1 MFKIKDYK
9 TLIMVVNVTLSLI
22 WIGAFLLFLL
32 PIPRT
37 EILFIG
43 IPDLHGSDRIGL
55 VFPNKGKKAVRTLE
69 KMGRNSEFLGIAEV
83 IRSILTG
90 AASQ

>member
-1 MFKIKDYK
+1 M
-9 TLIMVVNVTLSLI
+9 S
-22 WIGAFLLFLL
+22 FLLFLL

-37 EILFIG
+37 EIIFHG
-43 IPDLHGSDRIGL
+43 TPNLHGSDHVGL
-55 VFPNKGKKAVRTLE
+55 VFPYKGKKAVRALE